1 MIKPL
6 ATLSVLLAIGWI
18 APVQAQITD
27 ICKKEIA
34 RYAQEKLGSEATD
47 IAFDFASGEG
57 DTDAVAYF
65 STADCPDGQ
74 YQVKF
79 NASEQLCGET
89 YYGSHLPQ
97 YVGELLVVP
106 QGCPSAAE

>member
-1 MIKPL
+1 MNTK
-6 ATLSVLLAIGWI
+6 TLPAVVLAIGLI
-18 APVQAQITD
+18 GPAQAQITD
-27 ICKKEIA
+27 ICKKEVA
-34 RYAQEKLGSEATD
+34 RYAQEKLGSEATN

-74 YQVKF
+74 YQVQF
-79 NASEQLCGET
+79 NADEQLCGET

-106 QGCPSAAE
+106 PGCPGAAE

>member
-1 MIKPL
+1 MVNTRTSL
-6 ATLSVLLAIGWI
+6 TVLLVIGLI
-18 APVQAQITD
+18 GPVQAEVTD
-27 ICKKEIA
+27 ICKKEVA
-34 RYAQEKLGSEATD
+34 RYAQEKLGSEATN

-74 YQVKF
+74 YQVQF
-79 NASEQLCGET
+79 NADEQLCGET
-89 YYGSHLPQ
+89 YYGSHLPR

-106 QGCPSAAE
+106 PGCPDAGK